1 MTDPFETLGIEA
13 RFDLDLNALAER
25 HRALSGALHPDRYA
39 SGSAGERRLA
49 LEKAVAVNEAWRT
62 LRDPVKRAETLL
74 RRSGVEVGETAEP
87 RPSPELLMEMM
98 EIREELAEAQQK
110 RDLDR
115 IHKLAERMRAR
126 ERLVLERLQTGFA
139 RGADEGLVPVL
150 GELRYI
156 RRFFEQL
163 DAIEEELLN

>member
-13 RFDLDLNALAER
+13 SFDLDLDSLAER

-39 SGSAGERRLA
+39 SRTAGERRLA

-74 RRSGVEVGETAEP
+74 RRSGVEVGETGEP
-87 RPSPELLMEMM
+87 KPSPELLMEMM
-98 EIREELAEAQQK
+98 EIREELAEAQAK

-115 IHKLAERMRAR
+115 IHKLADRMRAR
-126 ERLVLERLQTGFA
+126 EARVIEKLKVGFA
-139 RGADEGLVPVL
+139 RGDKDPLVPVL